1 MLVLA
6 FYEIHWARKII
17 CKTFI
22 FPEETKS
29 KNFYIVSQ
37 GNLLFHLLL
46 NWYIAAKSIQF
57 PQEISYFKIDFF
69 ISLGNMSE
77 MLLLIKENPL
87 PGEIYA

>member
-1 MLVLA
+1 MLALA

-29 KNFYIVSQ
+29 KNCPNSFPRKSM
-37 GNLLFHLLL
+37 LFHLPM

-57 PQEISYFKIDFF
+57 PQEIYH
-69 ISLGNMSE
+69 ISR
-77 MLLLIKENPL
+77 LILSFP
-87 PGEIYA
+87 